1 MRSHGIGLTP
11 LCAVSLHSFYR
22 KSREPAKGSFS
33 REDCDPERG
42 ELWTV
47 IAVLVLSAGTGVAI
61 AIAPEEV
68 TLGRAIISLL
78 QPAGEWLVG
87 PEAQ

>member
-1 MRSHGIGLTP
+1 
-11 LCAVSLHSFYR
+11 
-22 KSREPAKGSFS
+22 
-33 REDCDPERG
+33 
-42 ELWTV
+42 V